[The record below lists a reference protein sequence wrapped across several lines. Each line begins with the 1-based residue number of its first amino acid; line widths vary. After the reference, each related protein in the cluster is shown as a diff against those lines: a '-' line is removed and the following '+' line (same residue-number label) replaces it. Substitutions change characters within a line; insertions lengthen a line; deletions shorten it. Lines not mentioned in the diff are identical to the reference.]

1 MRSLPTRQDAFRH
14 GSPPRGARKST
25 YNRPERLGRTGRTE
39 TMIHVLKHVESITQH
54 RDRTLLEVGV
64 ASALYEMLRPEAVNL
79 FKVQDAGH
87 QTLLHR
93 LAHAGADGLRYC
105 DTDFESS
112 EEVIALDA
120 REDLRTCVVEE
131 RIVADKAPGAGPL
144 TYCLPVAYD
153 GKVAGVVELSGA
165 AELTDERLDLAL
177 GFVSLYR
184 NYLSLLDYSERDTL
198 TGLLNRRTFDE
209 NLNKIL
215 GSIAPPATDSSILPG
230 SDRRSGPHDAPR
242 ETHWLAVMDVD
253 HFKRINDEFGHLYGD
268 EVLILLAN
276 LMRETFRYEDK
287 LFRFGGEEFVVV
299 LKPTSAT
306 DIKGVLERFRET
318 VEQHHF
324 PQVGQVTLSMGYIAL
339 NAGDTAAVALGAA
352 DEALYYAK
360 HHGRNRVCAYHELIE
375 AGELQPH
382 TYKDDMELF

>member
-1 MRSLPTRQDAFRH
+1 
-14 GSPPRGARKST
+14 
-25 YNRPERLGRTGRTE
+25 
-39 TMIHVLKHVESITQH
+39 MIHVLKHVESITQH

-64 ASALYEMLRPEAVNL
+64 ASALFEILRPEAVNL

-93 LAHAGADGLRYC
+93 LAHAGTDGVSYC
-105 DTDFESS
+105 DSDFESS
-112 EEVIALDA
+112 DEVIALTS
-120 REDLRTCVVEE
+120 REDLRTCVAEE
-131 RIVADKAPGAGPL
+131 RIVADQSPDTGRT

-153 GKVAGVVELSGA
+153 GKVAGVVELRGA
-165 AELTDERLDLAL
+165 DALTEERLDLAL
-177 GFVSLYR
+177 GFISLYR

-215 GSIAPPATDSSILPG
+215 GAMAPAATDSALLPG
-230 SDRRSGPHDAPR
+230 SDRRSLTRPTEP
-242 ETHWLAVMDVD
+242 HWLAVMDVD

-268 EVLILLAN
+268 EVLILLSN

-299 LKPTSAT
+299 LKPGTEDAI
-306 DIKGVLERFRET
+306 DGVLERFRDK

-324 PQVGQVTLSMGYIAL
+324 PQVGQVTLSIGYVAL
-339 NAGDTAAVALGAA
+339 HPGDTAAAALGAA

-360 HHGRNRVCAYHELIE
+360 HHGRNRVCSYRNLVD
-375 AGELQPH
+375 AGEILPR
-382 TYKDDMELF
+382 TFNDDIELF